1 MTEAE
6 IWSNI
11 RYNEQKIDEHAAQI
25 RRLERQINDLEALRN
40 KCSTLQSR
48 FSERQQHRQGR
59 LQDLLS
65 SSLQNQ
71 IVRRYYNGMSSLLS
85 GREFNEA
92 YEGLNEAKR
101 MINHKIRNLD
111 QELDEAQASLN
122 YRRNRRE
129 YWLRELWNLPD

>member
-11 RYNEQKIDEHAAQI
+11 RYNEQKIDEHAAEI
-25 RRLERQINDLEALRN
+25 RRLERQINELEALRN
-40 KCSTLQSR
+40 KCGSLQSR